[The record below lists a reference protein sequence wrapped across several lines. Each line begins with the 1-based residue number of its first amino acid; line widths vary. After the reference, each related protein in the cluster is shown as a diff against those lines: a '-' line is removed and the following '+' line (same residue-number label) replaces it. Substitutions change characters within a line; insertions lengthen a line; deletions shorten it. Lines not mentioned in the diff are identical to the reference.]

1 MKAVVNECVD
11 VDEKK
16 DFGLTNILCIQ
27 VHGGFV
33 GAAHYSFG
41 NRALKVL
48 EDTKENCSFD
58 LCTSLVRQIIP
69 DIIITNN
76 KNEDLVEV
84 LKKQI
89 PIIMVTPSVSI
100 TSTSDFQ
107 FSTGNNRLVSSCSH
121 IAISEAQKQV
131 NASDGTFL
139 NPDDSVFQ
147 WVSSILGNNSNLSI
161 GCAGA
166 LLLHLQ
172 KTHTSNKSSNP
183 DTKLVRTL
191 AKLTVDPIM
200 HISFETMQ
208 ALDIFSS
215 EKHPNMHIRS
225 KQKKEGLSLFRK
237 MISFNFL
244 SFFK

>member
-1 MKAVVNECVD
+1 MKAAINECVEA
-11 VDEKK
+11 DEKK
-16 DFGLTNILCIQ
+16 DFGLTNLLCVQ
-27 VHGGFV
+27 VHGGVV

-48 EDTKENCSFD
+48 EDSKENCSFD

-89 PIIMVTPSVSI
+89 PIIMVTPNV
-100 TSTSDFQ
+100 TVTNTSDFQ
-107 FSTGNNRLVSSCSH
+107 FSTGHNRLVSSCSH
-121 IAISEAQKQV
+121 IAISEAQKQT
-131 NASDGTFL
+131 NASDGSFL
-139 NPDDSVFQ
+139 TPDDSVFQ

-166 LLLHLQ
+166 LLLYLQ
-172 KTHTSNKSSNP
+172 KTHISSKNSTV

-191 AKLTVDPIM
+191 VKLSVDPIM

-225 KQKKEGLSLFRK
+225 KQKKEGLSLF
-237 MISFNFL
+237 
-244 SFFK
+244 